1 MRLTAAV
8 GDLVYAGPVSTPALF
23 AERFTMKSPLAA
35 LLVGAALL
43 AFPGATLAQPTTAP
57 GAPPPVTPG
66 SPPAMAP
73 ASTGAMAPMKP
84 APNGATM
91 LCRPAAQGEKPTAMM
106 GSTGIVCKT
115 MDKMMQNGMMMV
127 PNTKSASDDA
137 WRQWLNQAMFIPVT
151 AGGNG

>member
-1 MRLTAAV
+1 
-8 GDLVYAGPVSTPALF
+8 
-23 AERFTMKSPLAA
+23 MKSRLAA
-35 LLVGAALL
+35 LMFSAAFLALPGAAL
-43 AFPGATLAQPTTAP
+43 AQQPTTAP
-57 GAPPPVTPG
+57 GAPPPMAPG

-127 PNTKSASDDA
+127 PNTKSTSDDT
-137 WRQWLNQAMFIPVT
+137 WKSWLNSTLLIP
-151 AGGNG
+151 GGTG

>member
-1 MRLTAAV
+1 
-8 GDLVYAGPVSTPALF
+8 
-23 AERFTMKSPLAA
+23 MKSPLAA

-43 AFPGATLAQPTTAP
+43 AIPGATLAQPTYGPAASPAVAP
-57 GAPPPVTPG
+57 A

-73 ASTGAMAPMKP
+73 AAAGSAMAPMKP

-106 GSTGIVCKT
+106 GSTGIVCKK
-115 MDKMMQNGMMMV
+115 MDAMMQNGMMMV
-127 PNTKSASDDA
+127 PNTKSASDDT
-137 WRQWLNQAMFIPVT
+137 WKSWLNSALVIPVT